1 MDKKTKEFEDE
12 QIKENCV
19 IEFLCLLKDK
29 PEFSLKNIIEKIK
42 NLFRR

>member
-1 MDKKTKEFEDE
+1 MDKKITDFNDE

-29 PEFSLKNIIEKIK
+29 PLFSIKRIIEKIK
-42 NLFRR
+42 KFFNR